1 MTVLVLTRTQVQKH
15 INTPC
20 PPPTTAG
27 LGRIE
32 SLSAGY
38 AEVWAMSCCC
48 IYVWVRAY
56 HSQPVAHIPLRELLL
71 HAFELVLHVER
82 DAVQYKTWGGR
93 EGRRGL
99 LASCRLNK
107 SRVKEMEREA
117 IFTDN
122 LLFFMGWIRTVWT
135 KGVGDQQWAR
145 TREKRQEQR
154 GNVWQRSAFKDTV
167 SRIYMRAG
175 CTHWVW
181 WVLAGWFPSKVWC
194 SQLVKEAPGTT
205 GIWAKGDTQEQNEAW
220 ADELAW
226 GGQRLSEQREKTA
239 SEEWFAN
246 PQKQTHTQLPIHMC
260 TVGVRLL
267 CFRESQTWEHIHS

>member
-1 MTVLVLTRTQVQKH
+1 MCECMHIIASQSHTFHSGNSSYMPLSWCCTWRETQSNTKH
-15 INTPC
+15 
-20 PPPTTAG
+20 
-27 LGRIE
+27 E
-32 SLSAGY
+32 
-38 AEVWAMSCCC
+38 E
-48 IYVWVRAY
+48 
-56 HSQPVAHIPLRELLL
+56 
-71 HAFELVLHVER
+71 
-82 DAVQYKTWGGR
+82 GGR
-93 EGRRGL
+93 GRGGL

-181 WVLAGWFPSKVWC
+181 WVLAGWFPTKVWC

-205 GIWAKGDTQEQNEAW
+205 GIWAKGDTREQNEAW
-220 ADELAW
+220 ADELVW
-226 GGQRLSEQREKTA
+226 GGEQRLSEQREKTA
-239 SEEWFAN
+239 SEKWFAN
-246 PQKQTHTQLPIHMC
+246 PQKQTHTHTAPNSY
-260 TVGVRLL
+260 V
-267 CFRESQTWEHIHS
+267 HSGCQITSL